1 MRWDKGRDKIERMLS
16 DGYVQR
22 VPASREHADR
32 LLAEAERHL
41 ASAGSLAA
49 DDPQGAFALMYD
61 ASRKALTAILAN
73 QGLRPTTAGGHR
85 AVYDAVCAQF
95 VPPMSATLRPFDRMR
110 RRRAEIEYPDVG
122 TPAVT
127 EPDVNEDVPKAR
139 AILDFAADV
148 LDQMSPF

>member
-1 MRWDKGRDKIERMLS
+1 MRWDKGRDEIERMLS
-16 DGYVQR
+16 DGYLQR

-73 QGLRPTTAGGHR
+73 QGLRPTTMRARLATGNVKDFPMPDLVVEHWQVGH
-85 AVYDAVCAQF
+85 
-95 VPPMSATLRPFDRMR
+95 
-110 RRRAEIEYPDVG
+110 
-122 TPAVT
+122 
-127 EPDVNEDVPKAR
+127 
-139 AILDFAADV
+139 
-148 LDQMSPF
+148 